1 MEDSEYVTNTLQLKL
16 NLLTRVASA
25 ILTYWASAMPPE
37 QTAGAAA
44 HSDDAV
50 SRAIAAVAATAD
62 SPPERAA
69 LALATSKLTAKLGG
83 LRASNHVATA
93 PAAFVATFRYCWTM
107 CRAANADLAALPLDV
122 PTPGSA
128 IESFTSAY
136 TTILTTAADV
146 RRRHAACGGT
156 VHWVDGSRHT
166 PYRPTLA
173 HPRPNSLP
181 DTAAAMFGDAVT
193 VPTSRFSQRA
203 LTAIFNTAAWLDV
216 KAAWDAFDEG
226 NGDADV
232 AHREGARLVSY
243 SQEGSAAAL
252 ARPPDLTLPSSI
264 ISSANTRSLVQ
275 RKLGLYISGL
285 VAPLMAR
292 AAAAGHAPTQY
303 ELLGD
308 AAINV
313 ANSSTRHK
321 GGLYAYYHA
330 LRAVVPPTGPPAP
343 VQLCDRGDGSPQT
356 KEEARQR

>member
-1 MEDSEYVTNTLQLKL
+1 M
-16 NLLTRVASA
+16 
-25 ILTYWASAMPPE
+25 
-37 QTAGAAA
+37 AG
-44 HSDDAV
+44 
-50 SRAIAAVAATAD
+50 RQGC
-62 SPPERAA
+62 
-69 LALATSKLTAKLGG
+69 L
-83 LRASNHVATA
+83 
-93 PAAFVATFRYCWTM
+93 
-107 CRAANADLAALPLDV
+107 
-122 PTPGSA
+122 
-128 IESFTSAY
+128 
-136 TTILTTAADV
+136 
-146 RRRHAACGGT
+146 
-156 VHWVDGSRHT
+156 
-166 PYRPTLA
+166 
-173 HPRPNSLP
+173 
-181 DTAAAMFGDAVT
+181 
-193 VPTSRFSQRA
+193 
-203 LTAIFNTAAWLDV
+203 
-216 KAAWDAFDEG
+216 WDAFDEG

-292 AAAAGHAPTQY
+292 AAATGHAPTQY

-356 KEEARQR
+356 KDRQ